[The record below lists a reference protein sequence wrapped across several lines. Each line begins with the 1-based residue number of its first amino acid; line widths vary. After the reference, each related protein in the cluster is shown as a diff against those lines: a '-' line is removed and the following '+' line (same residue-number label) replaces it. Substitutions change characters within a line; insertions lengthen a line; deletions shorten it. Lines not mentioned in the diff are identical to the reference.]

1 MDMSNNGL
9 DLTKI
14 SEGLRTEAYPDP
26 GTGGDPWTIGY
37 GHTNGVY
44 PGETCTDGQATAWL
58 REDIGW
64 AENVIR
70 NCPFAGQLKQQE
82 FDALVDFV
90 FNVGTGQPG
99 HKDGFVWL
107 RDGNHSTIYRKLVG
121 GDDAGAAN
129 EFPKWD
135 LPPLPGIVT
144 RRRRERQL
152 FLTGTWT

>member
-1 MDMSNNGL
+1 M
-9 DLTKI
+9 
-14 SEGLRTEAYPDP
+14 
-26 GTGGDPWTIGY
+26 
-37 GHTNGVY
+37 
-44 PGETCTDGQATAWL
+44 

-107 RDGNHSTIYRKLVG
+107 RNGNHSTMYSELVG
-121 GDDAGAAN
+121 GDHAGAAN
-129 EFPKWD
+129 EFPKRFVD
-135 LPPLPGIVT
+135 SCSCVDPVEGSLPVLWAHALEPDESTQKAATARPAV
-144 RRRRERQL
+144 
-152 FLTGTWT
+152 

>member
-1 MDMSNNGL
+1 MDMSTSGL

-14 SEGLRTEAYPDP
+14 SEGLRTTAYPDP
-26 GTGGDPWTIGY
+26 GTGGEPWTIGY
-37 GHTNGVY
+37 GHTSGTY
-44 PGETCTDGQATAWL
+44 PGETCTEAQATVWL

-70 NCPFAGQLKQQE
+70 NCPFAGQLKQQQ

-99 HKDGFVWL
+99 GRDGFVWL

-121 GDDAGAAN
+121 GDQVSAAN
-129 EFPKWD
+129 EIPKWD

-152 FLTGTWT
+152 FLTGIWT